1 MKRPSE
7 EELKKYH
14 VNYKPDT
21 NFTAHSRLLQSKWRV
36 AKGLKMNDKSR
47 SNYGNFIETESAIKY
62 KSNYI
67 TENIKTLV
75 GKKVN
80 EIKRQGGLVGE
91 PRIWNNLL
99 SSQPLCFN
107 LFGELYYDLKLA
119 TKLFKKLFPDK
130 LDKVTKIDF
139 EYSSKRNNPD
149 NSAFDVYVEY
159 ELNGV
164 QKFFGIEVKYQENL
178 KEESN
183 KKAALNFE
191 KHKEKYI
198 QLTADSGYF
207 KPNVLQ
213 DISRP
218 PYAQIWRDH
227 LLSFNMSTS
236 QKEGYFIYLYP
247 FQNDECNQG
256 VNDYKRF
263 LVDEYE
269 SRFFPI
275 DLDYCIR
282 TLNEIHPCSWT
293 TELIE
298 RYLGN

>member
-21 NFTAHSRLLQSKWRV
+21 NFAAHARLLQSKWRV
-36 AKGLKMNDKSR
+36 EKGLKMNDKPR
-47 SNYGNFIETESAIKY
+47 SNYGNFIETESAIKN

-75 GKKVN
+75 VEKVN
-80 EIKRQGGLVGE
+80 EIKKQGGLVGE

-119 TKLFKKLFPDK
+119 TKLFKKLFPAK
-130 LDKVTKIDF
+130 IDKVTKIDF
-139 EYSSKRNNPD
+139 EYSSKRNEPD
-149 NSAFDVYVEY
+149 NSAFHVYVEY

-183 KKAALNFE
+183 KKAEQNFE
-191 KHKEKYI
+191 KHKEKYLA
-198 QLTADSGYF
+198 LTADSGYF
-207 KPNVLQ
+207 KPNTLK

-227 LLSFNMSTS
+227 LLSFNMSS
-236 QKEGYFIYLYP
+236 SKKEGSFVYLYP
-247 FQNDECNQG
+247 FQNDECNKG

-263 LVDEYE
+263 LVDGDE
-269 SRFFPI
+269 SRFYPI
-275 DLDYCIR
+275 DLDNCIR
-282 TLNEIHPCSWT
+282 TLNEIQHCSWT
-293 TELIE
+293 NELIE